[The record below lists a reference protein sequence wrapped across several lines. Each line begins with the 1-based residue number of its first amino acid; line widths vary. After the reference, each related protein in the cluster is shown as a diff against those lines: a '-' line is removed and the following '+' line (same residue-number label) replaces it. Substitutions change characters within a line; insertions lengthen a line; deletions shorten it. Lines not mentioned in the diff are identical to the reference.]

1 MNGYV
6 LDIEKATLENTYY
19 RRVLYTTKENQIVLM
34 SIPPGEDIPCEIH
47 HNITQFIRIEAG
59 QGEARIG
66 KNVYNLKDGIA
77 LDIPAGA
84 AHQIINTSSVETL
97 KLYSVYSP
105 PEHPDQLIQISKPS
119 LKLKDNKNIKNKII
133 YLLLL

>member
-19 RRVLYTTKENQIVLM
+19 RRVLYTTDENQIVLM
-34 SIPPGEDIPCEIH
+34 SIPPKEDIPCEIH
-47 HNITQFIRIEAG
+47 HNITQFITIEAG
-59 QGEARIG
+59 EGEARIG

-84 AHQIINTSSVETL
+84 AHQIINTSSVEPL

-119 LKLKDNKNIKNKII
+119 SKLKDNKNIKNKII